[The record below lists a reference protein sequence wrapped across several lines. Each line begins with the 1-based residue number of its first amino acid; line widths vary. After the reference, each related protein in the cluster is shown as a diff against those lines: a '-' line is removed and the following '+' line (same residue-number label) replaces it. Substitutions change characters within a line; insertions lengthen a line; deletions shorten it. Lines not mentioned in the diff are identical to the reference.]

1 MSLAQITFGW
11 LFQEHVRE
19 DFNMTGEK
27 RFMLK
32 KDFRNRFITQSVKIT
47 RNIIFWVHTITTI
60 EFGTWLII
68 LATLFY
74 LIYLEL
80 ITKQKTEYVFTEH
93 FIFIIL
99 LFLITQNC
107 NIYVLFD
114 IFFISRPFLTASVK
128 FSLTEDLF
136 QIYLYQFFGVLQF

>member
-19 DFNMTGEK
+19 DFNMTGGK